1 MKMMILMMKMMTL
14 QKNAKSNMSAI
25 LQTID
30 ICKNFIQAN
39 NKISVLKNINL
50 QIMPADFVS
59 LVGPSGSGKTTLLQI
74 CGLLDNPT
82 AGNIII
88 DGKEMAKSSDKIRTE
103 IRKNKIGFIYQFHH
117 LLPEFSA
124 IENTALPLFIQGV
137 NKSKALKIAKE
148 ILEEIE
154 LGDRINFKP
163 AQLSGGQQQRV
174 AIARAIASKPKLILA
189 DEPTGNLDSELSE
202 KIFSLLKNLTK
213 KYEISCLVVTH
224 NLELAK
230 KTDRILTIKNGF
242 LNN

>member
-1 MKMMILMMKMMTL
+1 MKMTILMMKMMIL
-14 QKNAKSNMSAI
+14 QKNAKNNMSAV

-30 ICKNFIQAN
+30 ICKDFTQAN

-82 AGNIII
+82 SGKIII

-124 IENTALPLFIQGV
+124 IENTALPLFIQGI

-154 LGDRINFKP
+154 LGDRIDFKP

>member
-1 MKMMILMMKMMTL
+1 MTILMMKMMIL
-14 QKNAKSNMSAI
+14 QKNAKNNMSAV

-30 ICKNFIQAN
+30 ICKDFTQAN

-82 AGNIII
+82 SGKIII

-154 LGDRINFKP
+154 LGDRIDFKP

-242 LNN
+242 LSE

>member
-1 MKMMILMMKMMTL
+1 MIILTMKMMTL
-14 QKNAKSNMSAI
+14 QKNEKNNMSAV

-30 ICKNFIQAN
+30 ICKNFTQAN
-39 NKISVLKNINL
+39 NQISVLKNINL
-50 QIMPADFVS
+50 KIMPADFVS

-74 CGLLDNPT
+74 CGLLDNPSSGSININ
-82 AGNIII
+82 GN
-88 DGKEMAKSSDKIRTE
+88 EMAKASDKIRTE
-103 IRKNKIGFIYQFHH
+103 IRKKHIGFIYQFHH

-137 NKSKALKIAKE
+137 SKNKALQIAKE

-174 AIARAIASKPKLILA
+174 AIARAIVSKPKLILA

-202 KIFSLLKNLTK
+202 KVFSLLKNLTK

-242 LNN
+242 LNE

>member
-1 MKMMILMMKMMTL
+1 MMTL
-14 QKNAKSNMSAI
+14 QKNAKNNMSAV

>member
-1 MKMMILMMKMMTL
+1 MKL
-14 QKNAKSNMSAI
+14 QKNAKNNMNAI

-30 ICKNFIQAN
+30 ISKNFTQAN
-39 NKISVLKNINL
+39 NKIAVLKNINL
-50 QIMPADFVS
+50 KIMPADFVS

-74 CGLLDNPT
+74 CGLLDNPSS
-82 AGNIII
+82 GNIII
-88 DGKEMAKSSDKIRTE
+88 NGKEMAKSSDKIRTE
-103 IRKNKIGFIYQFHH
+103 IRKKQIGFIYQFHH

-137 NKSKALKIAKE
+137 NKSKALQIAKE

-242 LNN
+242 LNE

>member
-1 MKMMILMMKMMTL
+1 MIILMTKMMKL
-14 QKNAKSNMSAI
+14 QKNAKNNMSAI

-30 ICKNFIQAN
+30 ICKNFTQAN
-39 NKISVLKNINL
+39 NKIAVLKNINL
-50 QIMPADFVS
+50 KIMPADFVS

-74 CGLLDNPT
+74 CGLLDNPSS
-82 AGNIII
+82 GNIII
-88 DGKEMAKSSDKIRTE
+88 NDKEMAKSSDKVRTE
-103 IRKNKIGFIYQFHH
+103 IRKKQIGFIYQFHH

-137 NKSKALKIAKE
+137 NKSKALQIAKE

-242 LNN
+242 LNE

>member
-1 MKMMILMMKMMTL
+1 MIILMTKMMKL
-14 QKNAKSNMSAI
+14 QKNAKNNMNAI

-30 ICKNFIQAN
+30 ICKNFTQAN
-39 NKISVLKNINL
+39 NKIAVLKNINL
-50 QIMPADFVS
+50 KIMPADFVS

-74 CGLLDNPT
+74 CGLLDNPSS
-82 AGNIII
+82 GNIII
-88 DGKEMAKSSDKIRTE
+88 NDKEMAKSSEKVRTE
-103 IRKNKIGFIYQFHH
+103 IRKKQIGFIYQFHH

-137 NKSKALKIAKE
+137 NKSKALQIAKE

-242 LNN
+242 LNE

>member
-1 MKMMILMMKMMTL
+1 MIILMTKMMKL
-14 QKNAKSNMSAI
+14 QKNAKNNMNAI

-30 ICKNFIQAN
+30 ISKNFTQAN
-39 NKISVLKNINL
+39 NKIAVLKNINL
-50 QIMPADFVS
+50 KIMPADFVS

-74 CGLLDNPT
+74 CGLLDNPSS
-82 AGNIII
+82 GNIII
-88 DGKEMAKSSDKIRTE
+88 NGKEMAKSSDKVRTE
-103 IRKNKIGFIYQFHH
+103 IRKKQIGFIYQFHH

-137 NKSKALKIAKE
+137 NKSKALQIAKE

-242 LNN
+242 LNE

>member
-1 MKMMILMMKMMTL
+1 MIL
-14 QKNAKSNMSAI
+14 QKNAKNNMSAV

-30 ICKNFIQAN
+30 ICKDFTQAN

-82 AGNIII
+82 SGNIII

>member
-1 MKMMILMMKMMTL
+1 MKILMTKMMTH
-14 QKNAKSNMSAI
+14 QKNEKSNMSTI

-30 ICKNFIQAN
+30 ICKNFTQAN
-39 NKISVLKNINL
+39 NNIAVLKNINL
-50 QIMPADFVS
+50 NIMPADFVS

-74 CGLLDNPT
+74 CGLLDNPSS
-82 AGNIII
+82 GNIII
-88 DGKEMAKSSDKIRTE
+88 NGKEMAKSSDKIRTE
-103 IRKNKIGFIYQFHH
+103 IRKKQIGFIYQFHH

-137 NKSKALKIAKE
+137 NKSKALQIAKE

-202 KIFSLLKNLTK
+202 KVFSLLKNLTK

-230 KTDRILTIKNGF
+230 KTDRILSIKNGF
-242 LNN
+242 LNE

>member
-1 MKMMILMMKMMTL
+1 
-14 QKNAKSNMSAI
+14 MSAV

-30 ICKNFIQAN
+30 ICKDFTQAN

-82 AGNIII
+82 SGKIII

-154 LGDRINFKP
+154 LGDRIDFKP

-242 LNN
+242 LSE